1 MKLAEYLAKHG
12 ISQQKFARR
21 AGLSKGTVSLLA
33 RDMVWVSR
41 DAAQKIAKATRGRV
55 TANDFVEREAAE

>member
-21 AGLSKGTVSLLA
+21 VGLSKGTVSLLA
-33 RDMVWVSR
+33 RGMTWVSR

-55 TANDFVEREAAE
+55 TANDFVQREAAE